1 MRSSDDGGNGPR
13 DGAITVHCRFFA
25 TFAELLGR
33 ETFALELAEP
43 ATVADAVTV
52 LRERLDRGG
61 RLPANPM
68 TAVNREHVTSERQL
82 EHGDE
87 LALLPPLAGG

>member
-1 MRSSDDGGNGPR
+1 M
-13 DGAITVHCRFFA
+13 ITVRCRFFA

-33 ETFALELAEP
+33 ETFDLELAER
-43 ATVADAVTV
+43 ATVADAVHV
-52 LRERLDRGG
+52 LRGTLDRGG
-61 RLPANPM
+61 ELPANPM
-68 TAVNREHVTSERQL
+68 TAVNREHVTAERLL